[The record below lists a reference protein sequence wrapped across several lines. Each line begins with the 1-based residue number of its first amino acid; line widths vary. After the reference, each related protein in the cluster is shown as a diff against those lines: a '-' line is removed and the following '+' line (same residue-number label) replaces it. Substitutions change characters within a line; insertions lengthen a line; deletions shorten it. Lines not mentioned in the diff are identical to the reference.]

1 MKRRYLITAITVAT
15 MMRAGVIGAAD
26 RTITCKACKMHGV
39 ANAELARQQ
48 RAIAKTVG
56 KQICP
61 NCAGLASAA
70 RFGKDG
76 TIFQGN
82 ADFVCSGC
90 EKKK

>member
-1 MKRRYLITAITVAT
+1 MNTKLIFAATAALLIGFGDVAS
-15 MMRAGVIGAAD
+15 AGDDVV
-26 RTITCKACKMHGV
+26 CKACKMRGV
-39 ANAELARQQ
+39 KNVELARHQC
-48 RAIAKTVG
+48 ALAKATG

-76 TIFQGN
+76 TMFQAD

-90 EKKK
+90 QKKY

>member
-1 MKRRYLITAITVAT
+1 MNTKLIFAATAALLIAFGGVAS
-15 MMRAGVIGAAD
+15 AGDVV
-26 RTITCKACKMHGV
+26 CKPCKMCGIKNV
-39 ANAELARQQ
+39 ELARHQ
-48 RAIAKTVG
+48 RALAKTTG

-76 TIFQGN
+76 TIFQAD

-90 EKKK
+90 QKKY